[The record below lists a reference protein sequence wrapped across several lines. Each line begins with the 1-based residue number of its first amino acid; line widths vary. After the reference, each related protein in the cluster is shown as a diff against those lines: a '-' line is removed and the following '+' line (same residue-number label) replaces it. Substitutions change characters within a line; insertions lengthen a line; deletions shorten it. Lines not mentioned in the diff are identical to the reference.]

1 MAGRPL
7 GRSSYN
13 GAPCRLTSAVQAR
26 AKTDAGRQKPSGNFS
41 THKRTNMNRD
51 QVKGAAEQGKGKI
64 KEAAGNLT
72 GNKRLEREGE
82 ADQVK
87 GKVQKNYGDAKENV
101 KDGIDKL

>member
-1 MAGRPL
+1 
-7 GRSSYN
+7 
-13 GAPCRLTSAVQAR
+13 
-26 AKTDAGRQKPSGNFS
+26 
-41 THKRTNMNRD
+41 MNKD
-51 QVKGAAEQGKGKI
+51 QVKGAAELGKGKI

-101 KDGIDKL
+101 KDRIDKL